1 MHTEFLLE
9 ILIDTDRLENP
20 DTVVKT
26 TLKWMLQ
33 KENRGD
39 CELDLCG
46 LQ

>member
-9 ILIDTDRLENP
+9 ILINTDRLENP

-26 TLKWMLQ
+26 TQKWTLQ
-33 KENRGD
+33 KESRGD